1 MVKVKIYTTHSCPFC
16 TMAKEFLSEK
26 GIKFQELDVGADE
39 DAANEMTDKSGQR
52 GVPVIEID
60 KKIVIGFDKPK
71 LVKLLKLKK

>member
-16 TMAKEFLSEK
+16 VQAKEFLHEK
-26 GIKFQELDVGADE
+26 GIKFEELDVGTDE

-52 GVPVIEID
+52 GVPVIEVD